1 MIKHHILKPIL
12 IPGFILLLLIING
25 CAKLH
30 EFEGIF
36 PPDNKA
42 LNPYQKIEIVNPDK
56 NNLINNLLENALK
69 AQLTSIEPRNV
80 GPAKSIK
87 QIDSEIGLFNYS
99 PKINQVPDN
108 KIAYLSF
115 EIQETSKIIRD
126 RSSQKVSLK
135 SCNYLLERN
144 PCIISGSSALNF
156 GKQRLSVSLTGKI
169 FLKNA
174 QGKQITPPFMI
185 NSQKGQTGQG
195 VDSVLKVIST
205 IVNDIA
211 YKFAKKVIPHKEKI
225 KSEIMSG
232 GDDTSVSLIRN
243 HAYNSAANRLSL
255 IISKEKEPE
264 PSDLY
269 NLGLTYEALT
279 EMISAAEYYQK
290 ADDAESDNSVIQ
302 VALKRIRRVV
312 PE

>member
-1 MIKHHILKPIL
+1 MIKHHILKLL
-12 IPGFILLLLIING
+12 IPGLIFLLVMING

-36 PPDNKA
+36 PPDNKS
-42 LNPYQKIEIVNPDK
+42 LNRYQKIIILNPDK
-56 NNLINNLLENALK
+56 SNLINNLLENALK

-80 GPAKSIK
+80 GPAKSIE
-87 QIDSEIGLFNYS
+87 QISSEISLFNYN
-99 PKINQVPDN
+99 PKINQVPDH

-115 EIQETSKIIRD
+115 EIKETTKITRD
-126 RSSQKVSLK
+126 RVSQTVSLK

-144 PCIISGSSALNF
+144 PCVITGTSNLNF
-156 GKQRLSVSLTGKI
+156 GKQQLSISLTGKM

-174 QGKQITPPFMI
+174 TGELIIPAHTI
-185 NSQKGQTGQG
+185 NHQNDQTGQS
-195 VDSVLKVIST
+195 VDSALKVISREL
-205 IVNDIA
+205 NDIA

-225 KSEIMSG
+225 NSEIMTG
-232 GDDTSVSLIRN
+232 GDDISVSLIQN

-279 EMISAAEYYQK
+279 EVISAAEFYQK
-290 ADDAESDNSVIQ
+290 ADDADPDNNVIK
-302 VALKRIRRVV
+302 VALRRIRRVV